1 MTVTRIEEVTKA
13 KCRIEVDQEFA
24 FVLYK
29 GELRMFHIK
38 EGRELLPE
46 DYQEIT
52 RKILPKRA
60 KLRAMNLL
68 KSRPYTEYQLSK
80 KLKDGGYT
88 KEIIEEALDYVKSFH
103 YVDDRQYAMD
113 YMEYHKEDKSRS
125 QMFKALLTKG
135 ISQSLI
141 QECFEEVVGED
152 KERLEEEQILRWIS
166 KKNFCAKNASYE
178 ETQRMQGFLYR
189 KGFSIDAI
197 RSVLLLDITSNNV

>member
-1 MTVTRIEEVTKA
+1 MKVTRIEEITKA
-13 KCRIEVDQEFA
+13 KCKIYLDEEFA

-38 EGRELLPE
+38 EDGELSPE

-52 RKILPKRA
+52 GKILPKRA
-60 KLRAMNLL
+60 KLRTMNLL

-80 KLKDGGYT
+80 KLKDGGYPQG
-88 KEIIEEALDYVKSFH
+88 IIEEALDYVKSFH

-113 YMEYHKEDKSRS
+113 YMEYHKDGKSRN
-125 QMFKALLTKG
+125 QLVKALLTKG
-135 ISQSLI
+135 IPQSLI

-166 KKNFCAKNASYE
+166 KKNFCVKEASYE
-178 ETQRMQGFLYR
+178 ETQRMLGFLYR
-189 KGFSIDAI
+189 KGFSIDVI
-197 RSVLLLDITSNNV
+197 RRVLLLDITSNNV

>member
-1 MTVTRIEEVTKA
+1 MKVTRIEEITKA
-13 KCRIEVDQEFA
+13 KCKIYLEEEFA

-38 EGRELLPE
+38 EGEELSPE

-52 RKILPKRA
+52 GKILPKRA

-68 KSRPYTEYQLSK
+68 KNRPYTEYQLSK
-80 KLKDGGYT
+80 KLRDGGYT
-88 KEIIEEALDYVKSFH
+88 QEIIEEALDYVKGFH

-113 YMEYHKEDKSRS
+113 YMEYHKEEKSRS

-152 KERLEEEQILRWIS
+152 KERLEEEQIQRWIS
-166 KKNFCAKNASYE
+166 KKNFCAKEASYE
-178 ETQRMQGFLYR
+178 EIQRMQGVLYR
-189 KGFSIDAI
+189 KGFSSDAI
-197 RSVLLLDITSNNV
+197 RRVLLLDITSNNV

>member
-1 MTVTRIEEVTKA
+1 MKVTRIEEITKA
-13 KCRIEVDQEFA
+13 KCKIYLDEEFA

-38 EGRELLPE
+38 EDGELSPE

-52 RKILPKRA
+52 GKILPKRA

-80 KLKDGGYT
+80 KLKDGGYPQ
-88 KEIIEEALDYVKSFH
+88 EIIEEALDYVKSFH

-113 YMEYHKEDKSRS
+113 YMEYHKDGKSRN
-125 QMFKALLTKG
+125 QLVKALLTKG
-135 ISQSLI
+135 IPQSLI

-166 KKNFCAKNASYE
+166 KKIFVLKRLPMRKHKGCWAFY
-178 ETQRMQGFLYR
+178 TG
-189 KGFSIDAI
+189 KGF
-197 RSVLLLDITSNNV
+197 R